1 MKKEVL
7 INNTLHTPLRERERE
22 IKLFEAFSGIGSQF
36 HSLKYIANLFGY
48 KVKLVGQF
56 EWYIDAIIAY
66 EILNHNLKIKTS
78 KNKLEMIDFLK
89 NLSLSNNSK
98 TLVNNAWFNSLSL
111 IDLQLVYS
119 AIYNSK
125 NLHNNFFNINAIY
138 ENEEA
143 IKQLDIDLLTYSF
156 PCQDLS
162 VQGLQKGMELESKTR
177 SSLVW
182 KIGDLLRILNTNNKL
197 PKVLLL
203 ENVKNITSI
212 KNKKQLDKWLEFLSS
227 LGYFNHCIVLNSK
240 DFNSAQSRERFFCIS
255 SFKKVDWVFHKYES
269 SKCIKDI
276 LNKDLPIKYLFEL
289 DSNLLKNNTFSYS
302 KQSNTNKI
310 VLKEISNFNSENIIY
325 DANFCSGTLTAS
337 GANSRLKFY
346 HENVVRLVQPKEA
359 FKLMGWKDEDFNKL
373 LKFNYFKD
381 NKLIFLAGNSI
392 VLEVLNEIFKEIIK
406 NVF

>member
-1 MKKEVL
+1 
-7 INNTLHTPLRERERE
+7 
-22 IKLFEAFSGIGSQF
+22 
-36 HSLKYIANLFGY
+36 
-48 KVKLVGQF
+48 
-56 EWYIDAIIAY
+56 
-66 EILNHNLKIKTS
+66 
-78 KNKLEMIDFLK
+78 
-89 NLSLSNNSK
+89 
-98 TLVNNAWFNSLSL
+98 
-111 IDLQLVYS
+111 
-119 AIYNSK
+119 
-125 NLHNNFFNINAIY
+125 
-138 ENEEA
+138 
-143 IKQLDIDLLTYSF
+143 
-156 PCQDLS
+156 
-162 VQGLQKGMELESKTR
+162 MELESKTR

-182 KIGDLLRILNTNNKL
+182 KIGDLLKILNKNNKL

-255 SFKKVDWVFHKYES
+255 SFKKVDWNFHKKES
-269 SKCIKDI
+269 KKAIKDI
-276 LNKDLPIKYLFEL
+276 LNNEVEQRYLFKF
-289 DSNLLKNNTFSYS
+289 DPILLKNKKFSYS

-346 HENVVRLVQPKEA
+346 HNNVVRLVQPKEA
-359 FKLMGWKDEDFNKL
+359 FKLMGWKDEDFHKL
-373 LKFNYFKD
+373 IKFNYFKD

-392 VLEVLNEIFKEIIK
+392 VIEVLDEIFKEIIK